1 MRVTTIACLFAVLVC
16 RDARS
21 QVRDRS
27 PSATAGIAGVV
38 RDTLARPLHLV
49 AITALGRDTS
59 VVTDDSGR
67 FALTKLPPGPTSIS
81 VLRIGYRPIA
91 FEADLP
97 ADSTLMVAIRLQP
110 VTTLAA
116 VVTSAERVGK
126 YLARTGFPERMH
138 MGIGSFLSPE
148 KIDSLSRIVTRPAE
162 LLRELRGLDVQCA
175 NAGCI
180 VHTRRPP
187 DCLLLF
193 IDGVFADGQ
202 IDDQLTVGGIAA
214 IEVYERPS
222 KVPAEFQGKLP
233 EKRGLLSRG
242 AGCGAIAVWTKAR
255 AGQTGIA
262 P

>member
-1 MRVTTIACLFAVLVC
+1 MTTGCLIAALVC
-16 RDARS
+16 QDASS
-21 QVRDRS
+21 QVSDGS
-27 PSATAGIAGVV
+27 PKGTAGIAGVV
-38 RDTLARPLHLV
+38 RDTLGRPLHLV

-81 VLRIGYRPIA
+81 ILRIGYRAIT

-97 ADSTLMVAIRLQP
+97 GDSTLMVAIRLQP
-110 VTTLAA
+110 VTTLGA
-116 VVTSAERVGK
+116 VVTSAERISK
-126 YLARTGFPERMH
+126 YLARTGFPERVH
-138 MGIGSFLSPE
+138 MGIGSFLSPQQV
-148 KIDSLSRIVTRPAE
+148 DSLSRIFTRPAQ
-162 LLRELRGLDVQCA
+162 LLRDMRGIDVQCGGT
-175 NAGCI
+175 GCI

-214 IEVYERPS
+214 IEVYERPN

-233 EKRGLLSRG
+233 EKRGLLSRA

-255 AGQTGIA
+255 AG
-262 P
+262 

>member
-1 MRVTTIACLFAVLVC
+1 MRLTTIGCFIAVLVC
-16 RDARS
+16 RDAGS
-21 QVRDRS
+21 QVSDRS
-27 PSATAGIAGVV
+27 PRASAGIAGVV
-38 RDTLARPLHLV
+38 RDTLGRPLHLV

-81 VLRIGYRPIA
+81 VLRIGYRPIT

-97 ADSTLMVAIRLQP
+97 LDSTLMVAVRLQP
-110 VTTLAA
+110 VTALAA
-116 VVTSAERVGK
+116 VITNAERLNK
-126 YLARTGFPERMH
+126 YLSRTGFTERMR
-138 MGIGSFLSPE
+138 MGIGSFVSPE
-148 KIDSLSRIVTRPAE
+148 KVDSLSRILTHPAQM
-162 LLRELRGLDVQCA
+162 LRDLRGIDVQCS
-175 NAGCI
+175 NSGCLI
-180 VHTRRPP
+180 HTRRPP

-214 IEVYERPS
+214 IEVYERPN

-233 EKRGLLSRG
+233 QKRGGLSPA

-255 AGQTGIA
+255 AG
-262 P
+262 